1 MSELYE
7 GSHPTIRPKDS
18 TKDDEPDKVSRNALI
33 ARLFE
38 QAKHDDESAWRLLV
52 ETMKG
57 ELMQRALI
65 FTKGDEGRAEDL
77 LQSVFTKLC
86 EKIKDIEVDNPRAYI
101 HRMLTNKA
109 ISGHR
114 KRREVHLA
122 DVFHDAEGEE
132 IPIPDTEGR
141 DPEQLLLDKMSVE
154 QLGAALDSL
163 NPDMK
168 QICILHFLEGKK
180 IREIAEELGMPEN
193 TVKTKIFRAR
203 KLIAKAMERN

>member
-7 GSHPTIRPKDS
+7 GHNLTTRKDTAKNEGS
-18 TKDDEPDKVSRNALI
+18 DTTSKNALI
-33 ARLFE
+33 TRLFE
-38 QAKHDDESAWRLLV
+38 QAKHNDESAWRLLL
-52 ETMKG
+52 ESMKA

-65 FTKGDEGRAEDL
+65 FTKGDESMAEDL
-77 LQSVFTKLC
+77 LQNVFTKLW
-86 EKIKDIEVDNPRAYI
+86 EKIEDIEVDNPRAYI

-109 ISGHR
+109 ISGKR
-114 KRREVHLA
+114 KRTDVHLA

-132 IPIPDTEGR
+132 IPVPDTEGR
-141 DPEQLLLDKMSVE
+141 NPEQLLLDKMSAE
-154 QLGAALDSL
+154 QLGAVLDSL

-180 IREIAEELGMPEN
+180 IREVAEQLKIPEN

-203 KLIAKAMERN
+203 KIIAEAMERN